1 MAKAVK
7 QTIFIFRCA
16 AVVAISLL
24 YFFIDARETQLFPKC
39 PFHSLTGLFC
49 PGCGS
54 QRAIS
59 ALLHFDIVSAIRF
72 NILLVAS
79 LPMIGYSVYAS
90 LMNTFTTVKVQQRL
104 FHSVT
109 FIWSLAVVVLLFSVL
124 RNLPIYP
131 FYLLAPHH

>member
-1 MAKAVK
+1 MIIDKK
-7 QTIFIFRCA
+7 IQFLIRCA

-59 ALLHFDIVSAIRF
+59 ALLHFDLISAMRF
-72 NILLVAS
+72 NVLLVAS

-90 LMNTFTTVKVQQRL
+90 IMNTFTTKVVQQRL

-109 FIWSLAVVVLLFSVL
+109 FIWILAVVVMLFWVL
-124 RNLPIYP
+124 RNVPVYP
-131 FYLLAPHH
+131 FQLLAPHH

>member
-1 MAKAVK
+1 MIIDKK
-7 QTIFIFRCA
+7 IQFLIRCA

-59 ALLHFDIVSAIRF
+59 ALLHFDLISAMRF
-72 NILLVAS
+72 NVLLVAS

-90 LMNTFTTVKVQQRL
+90 IMNTFTTKVVQQRL

-109 FIWSLAVVVLLFSVL
+109 FIWILAVVVMLFWVL
-124 RNLPIYP
+124 RNVHVYP
-131 FYLLAPHH
+131 FDLLAPHH

>member
-1 MAKAVK
+1 MIIDKK
-7 QTIFIFRCA
+7 IQFLIRCA

-59 ALLHFDIVSAIRF
+59 ALLHFDLISAMRF
-72 NILLVAS
+72 NVLLVAS

-90 LMNTFTTVKVQQRL
+90 VMNTFTTKVVQQRL

-109 FIWSLAVVVLLFSVL
+109 FIWILAVVVMLFWVL
-124 RNLPIYP
+124 RNVPVYP
-131 FYLLAPHH
+131 FQLLAPHH

>member
-1 MAKAVK
+1 MIIDKK
-7 QTIFIFRCA
+7 IQFLIRCA

-59 ALLHFDIVSAIRF
+59 ALLHFDLISAMRF
-72 NILLVAS
+72 NVLLVAS

-90 LMNTFTTVKVQQRL
+90 AMNTFTTKVVQQRL

-109 FIWSLAVVVLLFSVL
+109 FIWILAVVVMLFWVL

-131 FYLLAPHH
+131 FDLLAPHH